1 MKIGIGLPSTVA
13 GADPTLIA
21 AWARQADTGPFGSL
35 GVHDRLLYDSLEPL
49 TTLAAASAVTERV
62 ELACLVAI
70 APLRPA
76 ALLAKQAKTVD
87 ALSQDRLVLGLGLGP
102 REDDYQVSGVAY
114 ALRGRI
120 FDQQL
125 AELRMLW
132 RRADLGPQRGR
143 SRPKLLLGGGS
154 DLALLRLARYA
165 DGYVHNG
172 GPARVFRSA
181 ADRVMSA
188 WSDLGRPGRPELWG
202 LGYFAL
208 GPGAYEEGRRDL
220 LAYYAFTGGF
230 VSRIAAGLLA
240 SPEAV
245 RDFTRDYAESGCDH
259 LILFPTVARLEQVE
273 RLAEAVALL

>member
-21 AWARQADTGPFGSL
+21 AWARQADTGPFGSARVYGPLVL
-35 GVHDRLLYDSLEPL
+35 GRPGPL
-49 TTLAAASAVTERV
+49 TAVGAASGVTGGV
-62 ELACLVAI
+62 GLGCLVAI

-165 DGYVHNG
+165 DGYIHNG
-172 GPARVFRSA
+172 GPARGFRSA

-273 RLAEAVALL
+273 RLAEAVA

>member
-13 GADPTLIA
+13 GADATLIA
-21 AWARQADTGPFGSL
+21 AWARQADTGPFASL
-35 GVHDRLLYDSLEPL
+35 GVHDRLLYDSVEPL

-62 ELACLVAI
+62 DLVCLVAI

-76 ALLAKQAKTVD
+76 ALLAKQARSVD
-87 ALSQDRLVLGLGLGP
+87 ALSRHRLVLGLGLGP

-125 AELRMLW
+125 ADLRLLW
-132 RRADLGPQRGR
+132 RRADLGPRRGR

-154 DLALLRLARYA
+154 DPALVRLARYA

-172 GPARVFRSA
+172 GPARAFRSA
-181 ADRVMSA
+181 ADRVLSA

-202 LGYFAL
+202 VGYFAL

-220 LAYYAFTGGF
+220 LGCYAFTGGL
-230 VSRIAAGLLA
+230 VSRIAAGLLV

-245 RDFTRDYAESGCDH
+245 RDFAREYTESGCDH
-259 LILFPTVARLEQVE
+259 LVLFPTVARLDQVE

>member
-1 MKIGIGLPSTVA
+1 
-13 GADPTLIA
+13 
-21 AWARQADTGPFGSL
+21 
-35 GVHDRLLYDSLEPL
+35 
-49 TTLAAASAVTERV
+49 
-62 ELACLVAI
+62 
-70 APLRPA
+70 
-76 ALLAKQAKTVD
+76 
-87 ALSQDRLVLGLGLGP
+87 
-102 REDDYQVSGVAY
+102 Y

-132 RRADLGPQRGR
+132 RRPDLGPQRGR

-172 GPARVFRSA
+172 GPARGFRSA
-181 ADRVMSA
+181 ADRVMSG

-273 RLAEAVALL
+273 RLAEAVWRLWGETDARKVRAVSSRVRRPLPKPRTTARQVSLGTVRPEVSGLRRPARHRLTTRSSALIPSSAEEREIGHFIQLSDARAYICGDDALGGVVRACD